1 MTSVQLFLSQKSLH
15 PKLPIHPAGRTRGR
29 ARGRYHTPS
38 PPSPPPPPRHRTSTR
53 TPCAVPGPSLTIG
66 ESWFLFKS
74 FVTDGG
80 LTQLRRALRG
90 DGWKQFCGVGY
101 FGGAVTFRRLRL
113 QSLAY
118 RMIVFFI
125 FIGNKTML
133 NNLNRFQKSKS
144 YLESAQGQDFKDLLS
159 EPYPKKRRP
168 SLRPQNSYKDMKSPT
183 GL

>member
-1 MTSVQLFLSQKSLH
+1 MEFWNYGPITIWHNMTSVQLFLSQKSLH

-29 ARGRYHTPS
+29 ARGRCHTPS

-66 ESWFLFKS
+66 ETWFLFKS

-90 DGWKQFCGVGY
+90 DGWKQFCGAGAGGY
-101 FGGAVTFRRLRL
+101 FGGAVTLRRLRL

-118 RMIVFFI
+118 KMIVFFI

-144 YLESAQGQDFKDLLS
+144 YLEAC
-159 EPYPKKRRP
+159 
-168 SLRPQNSYKDMKSPT
+168 LRW
-183 GL
+183 GI